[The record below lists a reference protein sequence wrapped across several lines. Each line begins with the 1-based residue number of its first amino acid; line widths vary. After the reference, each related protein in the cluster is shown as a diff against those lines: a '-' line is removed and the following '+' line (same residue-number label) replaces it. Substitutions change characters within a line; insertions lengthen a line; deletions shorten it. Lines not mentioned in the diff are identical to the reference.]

1 MNNYVIEVCFQADDL
16 NKGKG
21 NSEALELHQGETRLT
36 NELDRGID
44 KSETKTDEVI
54 QYESEMSNRDMVRGM
69 LNGIVDTVVQ
79 GMLLS

>member
-1 MNNYVIEVCFQADDL
+1 M
-16 NKGKG
+16 
-21 NSEALELHQGETRLT
+21 
-36 NELDRGID
+36 DRGSD

-79 GMLLS
+79 GMLPS